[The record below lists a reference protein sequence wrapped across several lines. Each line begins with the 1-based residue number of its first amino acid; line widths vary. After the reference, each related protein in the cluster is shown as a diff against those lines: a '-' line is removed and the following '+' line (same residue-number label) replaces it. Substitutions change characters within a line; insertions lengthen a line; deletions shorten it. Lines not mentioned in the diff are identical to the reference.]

1 MGFENFDF
9 GKLFSLER
17 IFEGSPGASF
27 QFYQEALI
35 IFGLFFFIGIAISV
49 FLFLEKNKIKKRLFR
64 KIKSLMFWVS
74 SLGFLYIFMRFQN
87 IYLFS
92 SRSFLYL
99 LFLFLIIRLGFI
111 GYYYFI
117 NRPKELDEHREK
129 EELKKYIPKPKKKG
143 KK

>member
-1 MGFENFDF
+1 MGFENFDLE
-9 GKLFSLER
+9 KLFSPER

-27 QFYQEALI
+27 QFYQETLI
-35 IFGLFFFIGIAISV
+35 IFGILFFIGIVLSI

-74 SLGFLYIFMRFQN
+74 SLGFLYLLMRYQN

-92 SRSFLYL
+92 SRSMLYI
-99 LFLFLIIRLGFI
+99 LFLFFIIRLGFV
-111 GYYYFI
+111 GFYYFV
-117 NRPKELDEHREK
+117 NHGNELVEHKKR